1 MTYGVLG
8 LLLVVVAAETGVADK
23 WDTRIDLS
31 GASMRASV
39 DLGSVPAGVTVTS
52 QVAVNNPGSQPAEL
66 RFKASDCGC
75 ATATPKLLVP
85 SGKVGYLEVNL
96 DTGLARKKTVRNIL
110 FTVVGAESRYVRVQ
124 VLGEV
129 EDALVTPQQID
140 LGKVTLGTQREVSFQ
155 IGRQPGWK
163 LARLEQVDLKGWPD
177 SVGQPVLEGEVLTVA
192 IAVPERGGRGI
203 LWKGLLHFEHENGRK
218 MVAPA
223 TIGAEIVN
231 PVFVRS
237 SLFCGIVRRSEGLI
251 AERAFEIAQDTFD
264 PDKIRTSDPDGIASQ
279 LTFSDA
285 FRKEHASM
293 VTLRME
299 LSENVPN
306 GMNTLFLECPH
317 QSAKESEAPN
327 AVRIPVSVLV
337 LP

>member
-8 LLLVVVAAETGVADK
+8 FLLVVVAAETGDADE

-31 GASMRASV
+31 RASMRARV
-39 DLGSVPAGVTVTS
+39 DLGTVPAGVTVTS
-52 QVAVNNPGSQPAEL
+52 QVAVSNPGSQPAEL

-75 ATATPKLLVP
+75 ATATPKVLVP
-85 SGKVGYLEVNL
+85 AGKVGYLEVNL
-96 DTGLARKKTVRNIL
+96 DTGLARKKTVRNL
-110 FTVVGAESRYVRVQ
+110 VFTVVGSESRYVRVQ
-124 VLGEV
+124 VVGDV
-129 EDALVTPQQID
+129 KDALVTPQQID

-155 IGRQPGWK
+155 VGKQPGCK
-163 LARLEQVDLKGWPD
+163 LTRLEQVDLKRWPG
-177 SVGQPVLEGEVLTVA
+177 SVGKPVLEGEVLTVA
-192 IAVPERGGRGI
+192 IAVPERGGRGV
-203 LWKGLLHFEHENGRK
+203 LWKGLLHFEHENGQK

-237 SLFCGIVRRSEGLI
+237 SLFCGIARRSEGLI
-251 AERAFEIAQDTFD
+251 AERTFEIAQDTFD
-264 PDKIRTSDPDGIASQ
+264 PGKIRTIDSDGIASR
-279 LTFSDA
+279 LTLSDA
-285 FRKEHASM
+285 FSKEHASM

-299 LSENVPN
+299 LSENVSN
-306 GMNTLFLECPH
+306 GMNTLFLECSH